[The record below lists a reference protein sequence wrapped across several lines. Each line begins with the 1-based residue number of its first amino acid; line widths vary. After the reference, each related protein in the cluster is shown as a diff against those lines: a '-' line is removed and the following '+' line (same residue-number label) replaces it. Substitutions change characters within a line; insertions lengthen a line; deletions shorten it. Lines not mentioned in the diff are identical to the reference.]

1 MKKTISLLISNLTYN
16 LKTLLIFE
24 LIYRTLGLLLIYPL
38 TRYLFNASILLS
50 GNSYITNRFLLT
62 YLTKPTTLFIFLLLL
77 ILFTLY
83 ISIELIFLAI
93 IYDFGYHEQDL
104 SLRVLFNYGLS
115 RIPVVLRKYHVALII
130 PTLFFW
136 LLVEFVHIV
145 GIASTIEIP
154 SFVTNQ
160 VQMLPL
166 LNTLFIGLIG
176 FIAVGYLEST
186 LAMHSYVLDGLSIK
200 HTFKKN
206 RGLLRKKRLKYVI
219 EFILLNALLNGLLYV
234 FYTIVILLI
243 AFLVFITRGQAL
255 VLGVLLTVLYTLYSA
270 FVYVSSLILI
280 PINFALLSAWHYQNK
295 EDSGHKK
302 QPLKFSKIIRKPFE
316 STLVKR
322 TLIATLAVIFALNT
336 SLIFGA
342 IRTPENQ
349 IEFLSYAQIIAH
361 RGASKEAPENTIAA
375 IELALEQGVDAVEF
389 DVRLSKDLIAVLI
402 HDTTLGRTT
411 NDALNRRVD
420 QLTYEELSL
429 LDAGSWFSSDF
440 ANEHIPTLEDALN
453 VLKNR
458 GVAFIELKVN
468 SLALEYQVIELV
480 ESLGMTEQVVILSF
494 YRDQLARI
502 KNENPMIKTL
512 LLMPSFIGSTES
524 LINDLNIDLYGF
536 ERSFIV
542 SRPDLIDL
550 LHAHDK
556 GVYIWTLSDTGQIN
570 QATNFD
576 FDGLIT
582 SLPVEAREI
591 EYAKNRQ
598 FEFLEILASLFN

>member
-1 MKKTISLLISNLTYN
+1 MKKTLNLLINNLTYN

-24 LIYRTLGLLLIYPL
+24 LIYRTLGILLIYPL
-38 TRYLFNASILLS
+38 TRYLFNLSIILS
-50 GNSYITNRFLLT
+50 GESYITNRFLIA
-62 YLTKPTTLFIFLLLL
+62 YLTRPTTLLVFLILL

-104 SLRVLFNYGLS
+104 SLRVLFNYGLT
-115 RIPVVLRKYHVALII
+115 RIPLVLKKYHVALII

-136 LLVEFVHIV
+136 ILVEFVHIV

-166 LNTLFIGLIG
+166 LNIVFISMIGLI
-176 FIAVGYLEST
+176 ALGYLEST
-186 LAMHSYVLDGLSIK
+186 LTMHSYVLDGLTIK

-206 RGLLRKKRLKYVI
+206 RLLLRRKRLKYII
-219 EFILLNALLNGLLYV
+219 EFILLNALLNGVLYL
-234 FYTIVILLI
+234 FYTLIILLI
-243 AFLVFITRGQAL
+243 ALLVFITRGQAL

-270 FVYVSSLILI
+270 FVYVSTLVLI

-295 EDSGHKK
+295 EESGQKK
-302 QPLKFSKIIRKPFE
+302 QLLKFSKIIRKPFE

-322 TLIATLAVIFALNT
+322 TLIATLAVVFALNI
-336 SLIFGA
+336 SIVFGA
-342 IRTPENQ
+342 IRSPQNQ
-349 IEFLSYAQIIAH
+349 IEFLSYAEIIAH
-361 RGASKEAPENTIAA
+361 RGASKQAPENTIAA
-375 IELALEQGVDAVEF
+375 IELALEQGADAVEF
-389 DVRLSKDLIAVLI
+389 DVRLSKDLIAVLV

-411 NDALNRRVD
+411 NDTLNRRVD
-420 QLTYEELSL
+420 QLTYEELSI

-440 ANEHIPTLEDALN
+440 AHERIPTLEDALI
-453 VLKNR
+453 VIQNR

-468 SLALEYQVIELV
+468 SLALEYQVVNLV
-480 ESLGMTEQVVILSF
+480 ETLNMTDQVVVLSF
-494 YRDQLARI
+494 YRDQLTRI
-502 KNENPMIKTL
+502 KNANADIKTL
-512 LLMPSFIGSTES
+512 LLMPSFIGNTSS
-524 LINDLNIDLYGF
+524 LINDANIDFYGF
-536 ERSFIV
+536 ERSFII
-542 SRPDLIDL
+542 SRPELIEQ
-550 LHAHDK
+550 LHQNNK
-556 GVYIWTLSDTGQIN
+556 GVYVWTLSNTEQIS

-576 FDGLIT
+576 FTGLIT